1 MDESRETLP
10 TIDRLG
16 GGAGH
21 GVDVE
26 QQWSPAAVSKAQ
38 RRRGPV
44 AAAKAVT
51 LPVTHSVPSRSA

>member
-1 MDESRETLP
+1 VLP
-10 TIDRLG
+10 TIGGLG

-21 GVDVE
+21 GVDVG

-44 AAAKAVT
+44 ATAKAVT
-51 LPVTHSVPSRSA
+51 LPVAHSVPSRSA